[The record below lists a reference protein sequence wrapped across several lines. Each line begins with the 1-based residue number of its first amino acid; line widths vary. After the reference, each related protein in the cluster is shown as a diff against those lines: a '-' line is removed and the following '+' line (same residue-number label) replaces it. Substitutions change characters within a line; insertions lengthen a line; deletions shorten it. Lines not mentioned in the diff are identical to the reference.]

1 MTPTLFLAIIVVL
14 LGLAFNFSN
23 GFNDSAN
30 IISIPIGTRAITPAK
45 ALVLAGI
52 FEFFGTYFFG
62 QAVAKTI
69 GTGIVDPGIFVG
81 NKYAVIILFATLLT
95 STLWNV
101 VCTVL
106 GIPISASHA
115 LIGGFI
121 GSTIGI
127 AGVVAVKWNNVS
139 KIFLTLLLAPVLG
152 LVCAYILTKIIYFLT
167 RSASRKINKLF
178 ETLEVLAL
186 CFYAVSY
193 GSNDGQK
200 SIGIITFSLIV
211 LGVYTPTQ
219 NSFAPKWVIIACA
232 VCITLGIMFGGWS
245 VIKTIGMNIYKIKH
259 VNGFIAQL
267 SASLVI
273 YLASIIGLPLSTTHV
288 ITTSVMGT
296 GAAERVKSVRWGVG
310 RNVVVTWFITIP
322 TTAVVAFLDYYFIFF
337 IVKLFGW

>member
-1 MTPTLFLAIIVVL
+1 MTPTFILAIIVVL

-30 IISIPIGTRAITPAK
+30 IIAIPVGTRAVSPVK
-45 ALVLAGI
+45 ALILAGI
-52 FEFFGTYFFG
+52 FEFIGTYFFG

-69 GTGIVDPGIFVG
+69 GTGIVEPSIFVG

-101 VCTVL
+101 ICTIL
-106 GIPISASHA
+106 GMPISASHA

-121 GSTIGI
+121 GSAIAI
-127 AGVVAVKWNNVS
+127 AGIEVVKWNNVL
-139 KIFLTLLLAPVLG
+139 KIFLTLLLAPMLG
-152 LVCAYILTKIIYFLT
+152 LVCSYILTKIVYFIAS
-167 RSASRKINKLF
+167 SAPRKINKLF
-178 ETLEVLAL
+178 ETLEVLAS
-186 CFYAVSY
+186 CFYAISH

-200 SIGIITFSLIV
+200 AIGIITFSLIV

-219 NSFAPKWVIIACA
+219 DSFAPKWVIIACA
-232 VCITLGIMFGGWS
+232 ICITLGIMFGGWA

-273 YLASIIGLPLSTTHV
+273 YFASSIGLPLSTTHV

-296 GAAERVKSVRWGVG
+296 GAAERIKGVRWGVG
-310 RNVVVTWFITIP
+310 RNVLFTWLLTIP
-322 TTAVVAFLDYYFIFF
+322 ATALVAFFVYRFIFF
-337 IVKLFGW
+337 IVKILGW

>member
-1 MTPTLFLAIIVVL
+1 MTPTLILAIIVVL

-30 IISIPIGTRAITPAK
+30 IIAIPIGTRAITPAK
-45 ALVLAGI
+45 ALILAGI
-52 FEFFGTYFFG
+52 FEFVGTYFFG

-69 GTGIVDPGIFVG
+69 ATGIVDPSIFVG

-101 VCTVL
+101 ICSIL
-106 GIPISASHA
+106 GMPISASHA

-121 GSTIGI
+121 GSAVAI
-127 AGVVAVKWNNVS
+127 AGIDVVKWNNVM

-152 LVCAYILTKIIYFLT
+152 LICAYILTKIVFLLT
-167 RSASRKINKLF
+167 RSAPRKINKLF
-178 ETLEVLAL
+178 KTLEVLAS
-186 CFYAVSY
+186 CFYAVSH

-200 SIGIITFSLIV
+200 AIGIITFSLIV
-211 LGVYTPTQ
+211 LGIYTPTQ
-219 NSFAPKWVIIACA
+219 ASFAPKWVIIACA
-232 VCITLGIMFGGWS
+232 ICITLGIMFGGWA
-245 VIKTIGMNIYKIKH
+245 VIRTIGMNIYKIKH

-273 YLASIIGLPLSTTHV
+273 YLASTVGLPLSTTHV

-296 GAAERVKSVRWGVG
+296 GAAERLKGVRWGVG
-310 RNVVVTWFITIP
+310 RNVLFTWIITIP
-322 TTAVVAFLDYYFIFF
+322 TTAAVSFVVYYFIFF
-337 IVKLFGW
+337 IIKILGW

>member
-1 MTPTLFLAIIVVL
+1 MTPTLFLAIIVVVL
-14 LGLAFNFSN
+14 SLAFNFSN

-30 IISIPIGTRAITPAK
+30 IIAIPIGTRAISPAK
-45 ALVLAGI
+45 ALILAGI
-52 FEFFGTYFFG
+52 FEFIGTYFFG

-69 GTGIVDPGIFVG
+69 ATGIVDPNIFVG

-101 VCTVL
+101 ICTIL
-106 GIPISASHA
+106 GMPISASHA

-121 GSTIGI
+121 GSAIAI
-127 AGVVAVKWNNVS
+127 AGVNTVKWNNVL

-152 LVCAYILTKIIYFLT
+152 LFSAYVLTKIIYFLT

-178 ETLEVLAL
+178 ETLEVLAA
-186 CFYAVSY
+186 CFYAISH

-200 SIGIITFSLIV
+200 AIGIITFSLII

-219 NSFAPKWVIIACA
+219 TNFAPKWVIISCA

-273 YLASIIGLPLSTTHV
+273 YFASVVGLPLSTTHV

-296 GAAERVKSVRWGVG
+296 GAAERLKGVRWGVG
-310 RNVVVTWFITIP
+310 RNVITTWIITIP
-322 TTAVVAFLDYYFIFF
+322 TTAAVSFLAYHLIFF
-337 IVKLFGW
+337 IIKILGL